1 MRELSLT
8 FVQARVRWLEFPGDG
23 RPTLF
28 LHGLGCTAASDFAHV
43 AARLRDRRSILLDHL
58 GFGFSDRPADF
69 DYRIESHA
77 NVAAA
82 VLDHLGLAEVDVV
95 AHSMGGAI
103 GILLAAQRP
112 ELVRRLVL
120 SEPNLDVGGG
130 QFSTLL
136 AGRDPAGID
145 RIIKLTSTP
154 AFTARARLADP
165 LALVRS
171 ADGLVTSTDPPPIEL
186 LAKLPC
192 PVRFLVGE
200 RSMPDA
206 DAERVAALGVPVSIV
221 PDAGHDMSVENP
233 DDFAEAVAAAL
244 VS

>member
-1 MRELSLT
+1 MRELSLP
-8 FVQARVRWLEFPGDG
+8 FVNARVRWLEFPGNG
-23 RPTLF
+23 PATLF
-28 LHGLGCTAASDFAHV
+28 LHGLGCMASSDFAPV
-43 AARLRDRRSILLDHL
+43 AARLRGKQALLLDHL
-58 GFGFSDRPADF
+58 GFGLSDRPADF

-77 NVAAA
+77 DVAAA
-82 VLDHLGLAEVDVV
+82 VLDHLGLSEVDVV
-95 AHSMGGAI
+95 AHSMGGAV
-103 GILLAAQRP
+103 GILLAAHRP

-120 SEPNLDVGGG
+120 AEPNLDVGGG

-136 AGRDPAGID
+136 AGRDPATVD

-165 LALVRS
+165 VALVRS
-171 ADGLVTSTDPPPIEL
+171 AEALVASTAPTPFEL
-186 LAKLPC
+186 LPKLAC

-206 DAERVAALGVPVSIV
+206 DAERVAELGIPVTIV
-221 PDAGHDMSVENP
+221 PDAGHDMSVDNP

-244 VS
+244 TS